1 MGHIVRSRSACAALV
16 VAALAQVAA
25 ATVAS
30 ASEVQASGSGSGFRI
45 HGLEETL
52 RDFVREDS
60 NGRLWLDTPSG
71 ARFELVRSTSDP
83 VISNPGDGAFHPF
96 EESEVQLALAGVRFP
111 LTAIA
116 ADVLILPY
124 PRRDDLGSAAG
135 PGLILLS
142 PGVRPLPR
150 EQQHAEFTH
159 ELGHVVQQ
167 ELFPDSNR
175 DGWQTYRRLRGIEDP
190 DLYNEAAPHADRP
203 HEIFAEDFRVLF
215 GDALANYSG
224 SIENPALVYPRR
236 VEGLEEFML
245 DLAGVLRAPALRVT
259 PNPSRGPLRFYRTGQ
274 AGRPIDLFDSQG
286 RRVATVAPVPTA
298 AGEQWTWGGTDGGG
312 RRQVGVLFARLRD
325 AAGPA
330 TRVTLLP

>member
-1 MGHIVRSRSACAALV
+1 MAEPNRSVTERGFTIYDEFADSYGGRIR
-16 VAALAQVAA
+16 
-25 ATVAS
+25 
-30 ASEVQASGSGSGFRI
+30 VQ
-45 HGLEETL
+45 E
-52 RDFVREDS
+52 
-60 NGRLWLDTPSG
+60 SG
-71 ARFELVRSTSDP
+71 AAMEPRCWIFIDG
-83 VISNPGDGAFHPF
+83 NPGVPHLNVEQAKRVRDALDAFI
-96 EESEVQLALAGVRFP
+96 
-111 LTAIA
+111 T
-116 ADVLILPY
+116 
-124 PRRDDLGSAAG
+124 
-135 PGLILLS
+135 
-142 PGVRPLPR
+142 
-150 EQQHAEFTH
+150 
-159 ELGHVVQQ
+159 
-167 ELFPDSNR
+167 
-175 DGWQTYRRLRGIEDP
+175 
-190 DLYNEAAPHADRP
+190 EAAPHADRP

-274 AGRPIDLFDSQG
+274 AGRPIDLFDAQG